1 VTLPGRSVLEGPRRE
16 VRRVLVDGTPQ
27 WCRPDGED
35 LVLFDGRRRAE
46 AELSYLPPVVAPSKI
61 LCVHLNY
68 RSRAEEF
75 GNDLEGT
82 NPTYFTKPPSSL
94 NAHRGTLV
102 RPGDTQWLNYEGE
115 IAAVVGRPM
124 RNVAPQDTWEH
135 LAGFAPANDVGCH
148 DFRETDAG
156 SMLRVKGMDT
166 FCPIGPGLV
175 SGVDI
180 RTSTVRTW
188 LDGEVVQEGAVSDMV
203 WGIDELLADLSRHI
217 TLEAG
222 DIVLTGT
229 PWRSRPMA
237 DGDVVEVE
245 VTGVGRLSNTV
256 VRGPAPAFGVG
267 HQPTNAKTCRA
278 VALGKDY
285 FRMKGD
291 GVTGEAFEDYL
302 ARRDEYRRRGDVEGP
317 AKSALDTAEG

>member
-1 VTLPGRSVLEGPRRE
+1 M
-16 VRRVLVDGTPQ
+16 LVDGAAR
-27 WCRPDGED
+27 WCRPDGDE
-35 LVLFDGRRRAE
+35 LVLNDGRRLAE
-46 AELSYLPPVVAPSKI
+46 ATAAYLPPVVQTSKV

-75 GNDLEGT
+75 GAQLEGSS
-82 NPTYFTKPPSSL
+82 PSYFTKPPSSL
-94 NAHRGTLV
+94 NAHRGALV
-102 RPGDTQWLNYEGE
+102 RPDGTQWLNYEGE
-115 IAAVVGRPM
+115 IAAVVGRPL
-124 RNVAPQDTWEH
+124 RNVAPEQVWDH

-175 SGVDI
+175 AGVDI
-180 RTSTVRTW
+180 RQATLRTW
-188 LDGEVVQEGAVSDMV
+188 LNGDLVQEGAVSEMV
-203 WGIDELLADLSRHI
+203 WGIDELLADLSRHL
-217 TLEAG
+217 TLEPG

-256 VRGPAPAFGVG
+256 VRGPAPPVAVG
-267 HQPTNAKTCRA
+267 SQPTNAKACRA

-285 FRMKGD
+285 FRLLGD
-291 GVTGEAFEDYL
+291 GVAGDTFEDYL
-302 ARRDEYRRRGDVEGP
+302 VRRDEYRRRGDAEGP
-317 AKSALDTAEG
+317 ARSALDTGPRPSASR

>member
-1 VTLPGRSVLEGPRRE
+1 MSVLEGPRRE
-16 VRRVLVDGTPQ
+16 LRRVLVDGAPQ
-27 WCRPDGED
+27 WCRPDGD
-35 LVLFDGRRRAE
+35 GLVLFDGRRIVEKDAT
-46 AELSYLPPVVAPSKI
+46 YLPPVVAPSKI

-68 RSRAEEF
+68 RSRADEF
-75 GNDLEGT
+75 GNDLSDAS
-82 NPTYFTKPPSSL
+82 PTYFTKPPSSL
-94 NAHRGTLV
+94 NAHRGALV

-124 RNVAPQDTWEH
+124 RNVAPEDAWDH

-156 SMLRVKGMDT
+156 SMLRVKGMDS

-180 RTSTVRTW
+180 RASILRTR
-188 LDGEVVQEGAVSDMV
+188 LNGSVVQEAPVSEMV
-203 WGIDELLADLSRHI
+203 WGIDLLLADLSRHI
-217 TLEAG
+217 TLEPG

-245 VTGVGRLSNTV
+245 VTGVGRLTNTV
-256 VRGPAPAFGVG
+256 VRGPAPAVRVG
-267 HQPTNAKTCRA
+267 HQATNAKTCRA

-291 GVTGEAFEDYL
+291 GVSGDAFDDYL
-302 ARRDEYRRRGDVEGP
+302 ARRDEYQRRGDAEGP
-317 AKSALDTAEG
+317 AKSALDTLHQPETP

>member
-1 VTLPGRSVLEGPRRE
+1 MSVLEGPRRE
-16 VRRVLVDGTPQ
+16 VRRVLLDGVPQ
-27 WCRPDGED
+27 WCRPDGDE
-35 LVLFDGRRRAE
+35 LVLFDGRRLPE
-46 AELSYLPPVVAPSKI
+46 AAASYLPPVVSPSKI

-75 GNDLEGT
+75 GNDLHGAT
-82 NPTYFTKPPSSL
+82 PTYFTKPPSSL
-94 NAHRGTLV
+94 NAHRGALV
-102 RPGDTQWLNYEGE
+102 RPAGTQWLNYEGE
-115 IAAVVGRPM
+115 IAVVLARPM
-124 RNVAPQDTWEH
+124 RNLAPEDTWDH
-135 LAGFAPANDVGCH
+135 IAGFAPANDVGCH

-180 RTSTVRTW
+180 RQSRVRTR
-188 LDGEVVQEGAVSDMV
+188 LNGELVQDGPVDEMV
-203 WGIDELLADLSRHI
+203 WGIDYLLADLSRHL

-256 VRGPAPAFGVG
+256 VRGPAPSVPVG
-267 HQPTNAKTCRA
+267 HQPTNAKACRA

-285 FRMKGD
+285 FRLKGD
-291 GVTGEAFEDYL
+291 GVTGDSFEDYL
-302 ARRDEYRRRGDVEGP
+302 GRRDEYRIRGDAEGP
-317 AKSALDTAEG
+317 AKANLDNAPG